1 MKTIIL
7 VFVLATT
14 SPAAMAQFLSPVPPS
29 TITLPKTMKLYNNQ
43 NGQVIGTATQNGRT
57 LYLRDL
63 NSELVGSVTMERD
76 GKRTFRD
83 PSGNVVDGL
92 SIAGGPIKP
101 PDEP

>member
-1 MKTIIL
+1 MKTLIIAL
-7 VFVLATT
+7 TLAALT
-14 SPAAMAQFLSPVPPS
+14 SLAQAQ
-29 TITLPKTMKLYNNQ
+29 TALPKTMKLYNNQ
-43 NGQVIGTATQNGRT
+43 NGQVVGTATQNGRT